1 MSRSTAAHRL
11 LERPPD
17 SNRNSAPSAGFGFT
31 VPREAERVS
40 IDRRCSNG
48 KVLPMETPRKPA
60 AKDKDDDEALEFD
73 PTTLPAPVDFHAFAR
88 RTGEIIARAARAV
101 LGRRVK
107 R

>member
-1 MSRSTAAHRL
+1 
-11 LERPPD
+11 
-17 SNRNSAPSAGFGFT
+17 
-31 VPREAERVS
+31 
-40 IDRRCSNG
+40 
-48 KVLPMETPRKPA
+48 METPRKPA
-60 AKDKDDDEALEFD
+60 AQDQDKDGDEAFAFD

>member
-1 MSRSTAAHRL
+1 
-11 LERPPD
+11 
-17 SNRNSAPSAGFGFT
+17 
-31 VPREAERVS
+31 
-40 IDRRCSNG
+40 
-48 KVLPMETPRKPA
+48 METPRKPA